1 VAWALTHVVTD
12 RVGIIG
18 MVHVV
23 EDHRRKGL
31 AKSVTAAVSRALVES
46 GKIPTLHAYAY
57 NRASL
62 ALFPTLGF
70 QKLKRQVWADA
81 VFP

>member
-1 VAWALTHVVTD
+1 
-12 RVGIIG
+12 

-31 AKSVTAAVSRALVES
+31 AKSVTAAVSRALIES
-46 GKIPTLHAYAY
+46 GKIPALHAYPDNA
-57 NRASL
+57 ASL

-70 QKLKRQVWADA
+70 RQVKLQVWGEA
-81 VFP
+81 VFR